1 MKEEGKLSKVL
12 VISGIILGFLGVA
25 AAVIS
30 KEYKK
35 NVKKKSENINENSD
49 RLTQDKTKPEIVDQ
63 RRNENYLKPSFESSY
78 DLILY
83 VIKSVLKEGTFRD
96 PNEFMSKV
104 ISSATILCESD
115 EWFERFPTNMDE
127 LTEILEQ
134 NNLLQEYNVIL
145 YRNYNT

>member
-1 MKEEGKLSKVL
+1 MKKESNLSKVL
-12 VISGIILGFLGVA
+12 VISGIILGVLGVA

-30 KEYKK
+30 SEYKK

-49 RLTQDKTKPEIVDQ
+49 RPTQDKTKPEIADQ

-83 VIKSVLKEGTFRD
+83 VIKSVLKEGTFKD

-115 EWFERFPTNMDE
+115 EWFEGFPTNMDE